1 MTHAAPIFT
10 RVNKVPSVYG
20 IGKSTLYRWAERGDV
35 TIHRRGGCS
44 FVRDAEMVELI
55 TVGKEITHAGRGW
68 PPSRV
73 PHQLSHMG
81 PGHRPQQLRSG

>member
-55 TVGKEITHAGRGW
+55 TAGADS
-68 PPSRV
+68 PN
-73 PHQLSHMG
+73 
-81 PGHRPQQLRSG
+81 SGGGQSGGQKNPAAPKG